1 MKMKKI
7 TLTTMIIT
15 ICITFAFGQNL
26 SQTVRGTI
34 LDIDSKLP
42 MIGATVKI
50 PGTNPLIG
58 TSTDVNGKFRLE
70 NIPIGRITIQLSY
83 IGYEP
88 LTIPNIEVNSAKE
101 IVLDLNMKES
111 VLKMDEVVIKAYKN
125 KGEALNQMTMVS
137 ARSISVEE
145 SGRYSNGWSDPA
157 RVVSNFAGVAT
168 NSDGASSDIIV
179 RGNSPKYLQWRMEGV
194 EILSPYHF
202 DDQNA
207 SNGGLSAINNKLLA
221 ASDFY
226 TGAFSPEYGNVLS
239 SVMDIKLRTGNNEKF
254 EAAVGVGLL
263 GTELT
268 LEGPFKKGYEGSYLV
283 NYRYSTITLLNKLGL
298 LDLGET
304 PDVKYQDLNFKIV
317 LPTKDAGTFSI
328 FGLGGLSGTSIK
340 GMKINGMTTPGSQI
354 KNADILKNYEVSN
367 FLSNLGLNHVLTIN
381 NNSFLKT
388 SLTYSSTGISND
400 VFEYSINKNYITNG
414 DFLNDTTT
422 NAIQTFRNRITKSN
436 YRAAIT
442 YNNKLNAKNKI
453 QIGSRYTLMGN
464 DYDQSI
470 YDYNAAAL
478 FKVEDFKKKI
488 GMINNFINWKYSINE
503 NVSFVAGLHNMNV
516 LLNNKST
523 LEPRFAINWQLSH
536 STSMNA
542 GYGRHSSM
550 ESIHNYFTRIL
561 QEDGSITEPNTNLDL
576 LKAHHFVLGFKKR
589 INDNL
594 VAKLEAYYQYL
605 YDLPVENNDSSSYT
619 TINEG
624 IDFKYVALVNQGT
637 GKNMGVEFTLEH
649 FFNNNYYY
657 LISASLFDSKYK
669 TLVGIW
675 RNTQYNNNYIVN
687 MLGGKEFKKLGRKQN
702 RTFTINAKVLFGGGK
717 RYIPLLRDANGNIS
731 VDPSKDLYWDYKKAY
746 DKKLEDYYQV
756 TLSASYKINRPKAT
770 HEIYLDLQ
778 NITNFQARIS
788 EYYDESKPGKVG
800 YIRAMSAFP
809 NLMYRVYF

>member
-1 MKMKKI
+1 MKKV
-7 TLTTMIIT
+7 TLTMLILA
-15 ICITFAFGQNL
+15 ICITLAFSQKL

-34 LDIDSKLP
+34 LDTDSKLP

-88 LTIPNIEVNSAKE
+88 LTIPNIEVNSGKE

-111 VLKMDEVVIKAYKN
+111 VLKMDEVVIKANKN
-125 KGEALNQMTMVS
+125 KGESLNQMSMLS

-168 NSDGASSDIIV
+168 NPDGASSDIIV

-226 TGAFSPEYGNVLS
+226 TGAFSSEYGNVLS

-268 LEGPFKKGYEGSYLV
+268 LEGPFKKGYAGSYLV

-317 LPTKDAGTFSI
+317 LPTKNAGTFSV

-340 GMKINGMTTPGSQI
+340 DMKIEGMSTPGSQI
-354 KNADILKNYEVSN
+354 KNVDIRKNYEVSD
-367 FLSNLGLNHVLTIN
+367 FLSNVGINHVLTIN
-381 NNSFLKT
+381 SNSFIKT
-388 SLTYSSTGISND
+388 SLTYSASGISND
-400 VFEYSINKNYITNG
+400 VFEYSIIKNYNING
-414 DFLNDTTT
+414 DFLNDSTSNTV
-422 NAIQTFRNRITKSN
+422 QTFRNRITKSN

-464 DYDQSI
+464 DYDQGI
-470 YDYNAAAL
+470 YDYDAAAL
-478 FKVEDFKKKI
+478 FKVEGFKKNI
-488 GMINNFINWKYSINE
+488 GMINNFINWKYSLNE

-516 LLNNKST
+516 LFNNKST
-523 LEPRFAINWQLSH
+523 IEPRFAVNWQLNNSN
-536 STSMNA
+536 SINA
-542 GYGRHSSM
+542 GYGKHSSM
-550 ESIHNYFTRIL
+550 ESIHNYFTRVL

-589 INDNL
+589 INENL
-594 VAKLEAYYQYL
+594 VAKLEAYYQDI
-605 YDLPVENNDSSSYT
+605 YDIPVENNDSSTYS

-624 IDFKYVALVNQGT
+624 IDFRYVPLVNKGT
-637 GKNMGVEFTLEH
+637 GKNMGLEFTLEH

-669 TLVGIW
+669 TLEGVW

-687 MLGGKEFKKLGRKQN
+687 ILGGKEFKKLGKNQN
-702 RTFTINAKVLFGGGK
+702 KTLAINAKVLFGGGK
-717 RYIPLLRDANGNIS
+717 RYIPLLRDASGNIS

-746 DKKLEDYYQV
+746 DKKLDDYYQV
-756 TLSASYKINRPKAT
+756 TLTASYKINRPKAT

-788 EYYDESKPGKVG
+788 EYYDESKPDKVG